1 MNMISIIACI
11 SKDNRAIGYQN
22 RLLYHLP
29 SDMVRFRELT
39 TGHTI
44 VMGRKTFESLPNGAL
59 PHRRNIVVSKSLKE
73 IDGGE
78 VYPTLEEALRAAQG
92 DSLSAPKEDA
102 GIASPEEIFI
112 IGGESIYRQALP
124 AARKLYLTIVD
135 KEPEQADTFFP
146 AIDSSAWEV
155 TEKEMRNE
163 NGLSFSFL
171 TYIRK
176 QIRPVRLNKFLFFY
190 CLIFLIRN
198 LLDILQRKLTV
209 DGCIEGDDGLAS
221 GKTQWLQLI
230 VDNLQEMVVVDC
242 INLDEHIKTARSIM
256 TLYYLR
262 NLLEFFYHLIKLLR
276 FLEEQSHICTGF
288 VTNLL
293 WIDNKLRAF
302 NNAKVSEFSYTLMN
316 GSTAYITS
324 TCYFQKWNSG
334 ILRNQL
340 QNMPI

>member
-1 MNMISIIACI
+1 MNMLSIIACI

-59 PHRRNIVVSKSLKE
+59 PHRRNIVVSRSMKE
-73 IDGGE
+73 LEGCE
-78 VYPTLEEALRAAQG
+78 VYPNLEAALKAA
-92 DSLSAPKEDA
+92 E
-102 GIASPEEIFI
+102 SPQETFI

-146 AIDSSAWEV
+146 AIDRSAWEV

-176 QIRPVRLNKFLFFY
+176 
-190 CLIFLIRN
+190 
-198 LLDILQRKLTV
+198 
-209 DGCIEGDDGLAS
+209 
-221 GKTQWLQLI
+221 
-230 VDNLQEMVVVDC
+230 
-242 INLDEHIKTARSIM
+242 
-256 TLYYLR
+256 
-262 NLLEFFYHLIKLLR
+262 
-276 FLEEQSHICTGF
+276 
-288 VTNLL
+288 
-293 WIDNKLRAF
+293 
-302 NNAKVSEFSYTLMN
+302 
-316 GSTAYITS
+316 
-324 TCYFQKWNSG
+324 
-334 ILRNQL
+334 
-340 QNMPI
+340 